1 MAERRL
7 VIVESPAKAKTIAG
21 YLGDGYVVESSIG
34 HIRDLPNRAA
44 DIPAAVKK
52 EPWARLGVN
61 VDDEF
66 QPLYVV
72 DPDKKKKV
80 DELKRELKNST
91 ELLLA
96 TDEDREGEAIAWHLL
111 EVLQAE
117 GSRQA
122 DGLPRDHEG
131 RDPARARR
139 DPRDRRRPR
148 RRAGDA
154 ADPRPALRLRGVAG
168 ALEEGRTAPLG
179 RSRAV
184 GRDAARRRAR
194 ARADEVRRRVVLG
207 HRRHVRS
214 RAPSRRSSSG
224 SRASGSRRAGT
235 SATTAASRATSSLS
249 TRRRR
254 ARSRPRSKARR
265 SPSARSRRSRTSA
278 ARRRRS

>member
-21 YLGDGYVVESSIG
+21 YLGDGYVVESSHRPHPRSSESRRRHPG
-34 HIRDLPNRAA
+34 R
-44 DIPAAVKK
+44 VKK

-80 DELKRELKNST
+80 DELKRELKNAD

-111 EVLQAE
+111 EVLKPKVPV
-117 GSRQA
+117 R
-122 DGLPRDHEG
+122 RMVFHEITQG

-139 DPRDRRRPR
+139 DPRDRR
-148 RRAGDA
+148 
-154 ADPRPALRLRGVAG
+154 
-168 ALEEGRTAPLG
+168 
-179 RSRAV
+179 
-184 GRDAARRRAR
+184 
-194 ARADEVRRRVVLG
+194 
-207 HRRHVRS
+207 
-214 RAPSRRSSSG
+214 
-224 SRASGSRRAGT
+224 
-235 SATTAASRATSSLS
+235 AASS

-254 ARSRPRSKARR
+254 AGSSTGSTATRSRPSSGRR
-265 SPSARSRRSRTSA
+265 
-278 ARRRRS
+278 